1 MNLGFIATAA
11 EGASNPGFFIEIG
24 GFVWAMF
31 GVILAIMLAG
41 IGSARGVMYVGSAA
55 TGLLSE
61 EPKRFA
67 PCLVLELLPSTQGIY
82 GFVIAFLFL
91 NKATEIGVGTMTI
104 QQGLTI
110 LAAALPVGVIGLISG
125 MCQGKV
131 AASGI
136 AMVAKKPKDWSK
148 AVILTLTVEL
158 FALFGFLVSILMYTK
173 M

>member
-1 MNLGFIATAA
+1 
-11 EGASNPGFFIEIG
+11 
-24 GFVWAMF
+24 
-31 GVILAIMLAG
+31 
-41 IGSARGVMYVGSAA
+41 
-55 TGLLSE
+55 
-61 EPKRFA
+61 
-67 PCLVLELLPSTQGIY
+67 
-82 GFVIAFLFL
+82 
-91 NKATEIGVGTMTI
+91 MTI